1 MRTAIIIAI
10 GFAFLGACLLAPRL
24 LGRPE
29 ATAPA
34 AKVFLVLWLIAA
46 IVNGWLGTR
55 AGYTVA
61 QEAPISLLIFVLPA
75 AVAAYVWWKHA

>member
-29 ATAPA
+29 ATATA
-34 AKVFLVLWLIAA
+34 ARIFLVLWLIAA

-55 AGYTVA
+55 AGFTVA
-61 QEAPISLLIFVLPA
+61 QEAPISLLIFAVPG
-75 AVAAYVWWKHA
+75 AVAAYVGWKYG